1 MKKLYFICLIMI
13 VHVEYLTAQ
22 EDRLTKT
29 FALPSNNY
37 KVNDTSTIEPLTKPV
52 KVVSIIDQ
60 KSETFKRELEVWN
73 AFLGSVDLQNIGFI
87 FLVRPLVDLDRFKK
101 HWFEEMQMNYPFF
114 YDQSNKIFAT
124 NSISEVKPGHTMVLD
139 KNNVI
144 EEGGKVINTDPFNLY
159 RSTLHNLTTEMGI
172 KKAVRGEITEMKDGV
187 LKTFYNSA
195 PIYVTED
202 GTLIPSKLA
211 KEYII
216 SRRFIM
222 QTSPL
227 SDTVRLMNNNRR

>member
-22 EDRLTKT
+22 EDHLTKT

-114 YDQSNKIFAT
+114 YDQSNKIFVT
-124 NSISEVKPGHTMVLD
+124 NSISEAKPGHTMVLD
-139 KNNVI
+139 KNNEVI

-172 KKAVRGEITEMKDGV
+172 KKSG
-187 LKTFYNSA
+187 
-195 PIYVTED
+195 
-202 GTLIPSKLA
+202 
-211 KEYII
+211 
-216 SRRFIM
+216 
-222 QTSPL
+222 
-227 SDTVRLMNNNRR
+227 